1 MNNPLITVYLVNH
14 NYCHY
19 VEQAVESV
27 LGQTFKN
34 FELIIID
41 DGSTDNSRSTLEKY
55 LDHDDIAVIFQ
66 QNQGLTVTNNI
77 ALRAAR
83 GRYIMRLDADDYLD
97 ENALMVLSGILERN
111 PDVGLVFP
119 DYFEVSEDGTILEVV
134 RRHNFDEVSLHD
146 QPAHGACTMIR
157 RNCLLEMGGYD
168 TDFQCQDGYDLWVR
182 FIENYKVQNV
192 NLPLFFYRQHGNSL
206 SSNEHRILSTRAQ
219 ILEKQSLKK
228 NCDLGK
234 ITCVIPVRGQS
245 TDPHSIA
252 LKPLG
257 GRPLIEWT
265 IDAAMD
271 SKRIDGIVVTTP
283 DERILEHLEARYGK
297 DIVPVHRDPKL
308 ALLNTYLKDT
318 LIHALNE
325 YDERHGRRD
334 AAIMLLIESP
344 FRSAKY
350 IDKAV
355 NVMEVFDTDTVI
367 GVRPDN
373 STFYRH
379 DGNGIEPLRKSSVL
393 RLEKEEL
400 YREAG
405 QISLVRRDF
414 LDAEKSRRGGKVGH
428 VVLDQHAAHAVV
440 SEWAWAWAEFIA
452 ATENTPPAA
461 DMPTG

>member
-1 MNNPLITVYLVNH
+1 MNSPFVTVYVVNH
-14 NYCHY
+14 NYGQY
-19 VEQAVESV
+19 LEQAIESV
-27 LGQTFKN
+27 LAQTFDD

-41 DGSTDNSRSTLEKY
+41 DGSTDNSCEILQQYLER
-55 LDHDDIAVIFQ
+55 DNISVILQ

-83 GRYIMRLDADDYLD
+83 GRNIMRLDADDYLD

-134 RRHNFDEVSLHD
+134 RRHNFDEVSLRD

-157 RNCLLEMGGYD
+157 RDCLLELDGYD
-168 TDFQCQDGYDLWVR
+168 TDFKCQDGYDLWVR
-182 FIENYKVQNV
+182 FIENYQVRNV

-219 ILEKQSLKK
+219 ILEKQSLKQSRS
-228 NCDLGK
+228 LGK
-234 ITCVIPVRGQS
+234 ATCVIPVRGQS

-265 IDAAMD
+265 IDAALD

-283 DERILEHLEARYGK
+283 DDRILDHLDRHYGN
-297 DIVPVHRDPKL
+297 DIIPVHRDQKL
-308 ALLNTYLKDT
+308 ALLNTYLEDT
-318 LIHALNE
+318 LLHALQV
-325 YDERHGRRD
+325 YDGFHGRRE
-334 AAIMLLIESP
+334 AAMMLLIESP
-344 FRSAKY
+344 FRTAKY

-355 NVMEVFDTDTVI
+355 NVMEVFNTDTVI

-379 DGNGIEPLRKSSVL
+379 DGSGLEPLRSSPIL
-393 RLEKEEL
+393 RLERDEL

-414 LDAEKSRRGGKVGH
+414 LDKEKSLHGGKVGH
-428 VVLDQHAAHAVV
+428 VVLDQQAAHAVI
-440 SEWAWAWAEFIA
+440 SEWAWAWAEYVT
-452 ATENTPPAA
+452 ATENGDLTV
-461 DMPTG
+461 DMPVG